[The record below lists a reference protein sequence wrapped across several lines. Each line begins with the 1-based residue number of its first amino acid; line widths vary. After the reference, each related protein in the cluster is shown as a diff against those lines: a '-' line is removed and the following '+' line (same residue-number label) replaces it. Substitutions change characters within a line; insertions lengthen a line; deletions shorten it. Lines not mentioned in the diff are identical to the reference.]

1 MGPERLAGPRE
12 PATAEPFTPGRFIRP
27 RVMLKPSSVGEWI
40 AHLDP
45 DSLYEHL
52 VDLPLAV
59 ATVRYAAPLR
69 QLRGAPAAVTT
80 IHLNDPE
87 LVDDLMELL
96 RGSDCIVD
104 RIGPRSVAIRSG
116 WPVRDDAAQY
126 ELDGYLRV
134 FEAMHPGARA
144 MRDCR

>member
-1 MGPERLAGPRE
+1 VGPERLAGPRE
-12 PATAEPFTPGRFIRP
+12 PAAAEPFTPGRFIRP
-27 RVMLKPSSVGEWI
+27 RVMLKPSSVGEWTCGRG
-40 AHLDP
+40 
-45 DSLYEHL
+45 SGRLYEQP
-52 VDLPLAV
+52 VDLPSIV

-69 QLRGAPAAVTT
+69 QLGGAPAAVTT
-80 IHLNDPE
+80 VHLNDPE

-104 RIGPRSVAIRSG
+104 RLGPRSVAIRSG

>member
-12 PATAEPFTPGRFIRP
+12 PAAAEPFTPGRFIRP
-27 RVMLKPSSVGEWI
+27 RDMLKPSSVGERV
-40 AHLDP
+40 ARDP

-52 VDLPLAV
+52 VDLPLIV
-59 ATVRYAAPLR
+59 ATVRDAAPLR
-69 QLRGAPAAVTT
+69 QLGGAPAAVTT
-80 IHLNDPE
+80 VHLNDPE

-104 RIGPRSVAIRSG
+104 RIGPRSVAIRAG

>member
-1 MGPERLAGPRE
+1 M
-12 PATAEPFTPGRFIRP
+12 
-27 RVMLKPSSVGEWI
+27 
-40 AHLDP
+40 
-45 DSLYEHL
+45 
-52 VDLPLAV
+52 

-69 QLRGAPAAVTT
+69 QFRGAPAAVTT
-80 IHLNDPE
+80 VHLNDPE

-144 MRDCR
+144 MRDCQ

>member
-1 MGPERLAGPRE
+1 M
-12 PATAEPFTPGRFIRP
+12 
-27 RVMLKPSSVGEWI
+27 KPSSVGECV
-40 AHLDP
+40 AHADA
-45 DSLYEHL
+45 DGLYEHL
-52 VDLPLAV
+52 VDLPLIV
-59 ATVRYAAPLR
+59 ATVRHAAPLR
-69 QLRGAPAAVTT
+69 QLGGAPAAVTT
-80 IHLNDPE
+80 VHLNDPD

>member
-1 MGPERLAGPRE
+1 M
-12 PATAEPFTPGRFIRP
+12 
-27 RVMLKPSSVGEWI
+27 
-40 AHLDP
+40 
-45 DSLYEHL
+45 
-52 VDLPLAV
+52 
-59 ATVRYAAPLR
+59 RYAAPVR
-69 QLRGAPAAVTT
+69 QLGGALAAVTT

-104 RIGPRSVAIRSG
+104 RIGPRSVAIRAG

-144 MRDCR
+144 LRDCR

>member
-1 MGPERLAGPRE
+1 
-12 PATAEPFTPGRFIRP
+12 
-27 RVMLKPSSVGEWI
+27 
-40 AHLDP
+40 
-45 DSLYEHL
+45 
-52 VDLPLAV
+52 
-59 ATVRYAAPLR
+59 VRYAAPLR
-69 QLRGAPAAVTT
+69 QLGVAPAAVTT
-80 IHLNDPE
+80 VHLNDPE

-96 RGSDCIVD
+96 RSSDCIVD

>member
-1 MGPERLAGPRE
+1 L
-12 PATAEPFTPGRFIRP
+12 
-27 RVMLKPSSVGEWI
+27 I
-40 AHLDP
+40 A
-45 DSLYEHL
+45 
-52 VDLPLAV
+52 V
-59 ATVRYAAPLR
+59 TVRYAAPLR
-69 QLRGAPAAVTT
+69 QLGDAPAAVTT
-80 IHLNDPE
+80 VHLNDPD
-87 LVDDLMELL
+87 LVDDLMALL

-134 FEAMHPGARA
+134 FEAMHPGAQA

>member
-1 MGPERLAGPRE
+1 MHRHG
-12 PATAEPFTPGRFIRP
+12 
-27 RVMLKPSSVGEWI
+27 
-40 AHLDP
+40 
-45 DSLYEHL
+45 LYEHL
-52 VDLPLAV
+52 VDLLSIV
-59 ATVRYAAPLR
+59 ATVRYAALLRPL
-69 QLRGAPAAVTT
+69 GASFAAMTT
-80 IHLNDPE
+80 VHLNDSE

-104 RIGPRSVAIRSG
+104 RIGPRSLAIRSG

-126 ELDGYLRV
+126 ELDAYLRV